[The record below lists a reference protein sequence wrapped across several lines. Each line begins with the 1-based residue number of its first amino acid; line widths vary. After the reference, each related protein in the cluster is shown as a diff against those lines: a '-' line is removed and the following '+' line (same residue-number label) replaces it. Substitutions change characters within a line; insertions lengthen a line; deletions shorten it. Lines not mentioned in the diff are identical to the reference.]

1 MKKTIIALSIALPT
15 SVFAGGFERNPQ
27 TPNFLFNDGRYVEF
41 NLTIGNPDVK
51 GSVTSTTASPN
62 PALGQDS
69 DDVASNYTN
78 IGFAYKAQINDKMD
92 WALAYTEPFGADIN
106 YRNSGALY
114 PYGTSWAKLDVKGL
128 TALLKY
134 KVSDRVSVY
143 GGAKLSE
150 FDADA
155 NVVITVP
162 NPASGAPLNVLN
174 YKVNAEEDRA
184 TGYVIGAAYEMK
196 EIAMR
201 VALTYNTEIEHES
214 PVVESATGVS
224 LTTGPFAIPDQA
236 STVDTTLPASLNLSF
251 QTGLNQKTL
260 LFGSVHWAEWT
271 SSEMVP
277 PLYSVVTATAANP
290 AGSKLVSHSDDTTTL
305 KLGLGR
311 RITDDVALAIILG
324 HEESTGKQSTN
335 LAPTD
340 GFDSLTFAG
349 TFTNGKAKI
358 TAGVSFIDIGDT
370 YTNAVIGGSDFESN
384 RAVGFGVTYGYH
396 F

>member
-27 TPNFLFNDGRYVEF
+27 TPNFLFNDGRYAEF
-41 NLTIGNPDVK
+41 NFTVGDPDVE
-51 GSVTSTTASPN
+51 GSVPLGTASQGSKN
-62 PALGQDS
+62 
-69 DDVASNYTN
+69 VASNYN
-78 IGFAYKAQINDKMD
+78 NVGFAYKAQINEKMD
-92 WALAYTEPFGADIN
+92 WAIAYVEPYGADIN
-106 YRNSGALY
+106 YRSSDPLY
-114 PYGTSWAKLDVKGL
+114 PYRTSWAKLDVKGL

-134 KVSDRVSVY
+134 KFSDRVSVY

-155 NVVITVP
+155 NVVITIP
-162 NPASGAPLNVLN
+162 NPASGAPLNVLD

-214 PVVESATGVS
+214 SVVESATGVS
-224 LTTGPFAIPDQA
+224 LTTGPFVIADQA
-236 STVDTTLPASLNLSF
+236 RTVDTTLPASLNLSF

-277 PLYSVVTATAANP
+277 TLYSQVTATAANP
-290 AGSKLVSHSDDTTTL
+290 AGSKLVSHDDDTTTL

-311 RITDDVALAIILG
+311 RINEKLSLAVILG
-324 HEESTGKQSTN
+324 HEKSTGKRSSN

-349 TFTNGKAKI
+349 TLTEGKSKI
-358 TAGVSFIDIGDT
+358 TAGVSFIEVGDT
-370 YTNAVIGGSDFESN
+370 DTNAIVGQSDFTSN
-384 RAVGFGVTYGYH
+384 KAVGFGVTYGYH